1 MIRATRLPLNKV
13 DPMIRLVGIKKEYN
27 VPVLKNINLEISRG
41 DFISISGPSGSGKST
56 LMNILGLIEQPSGGE
71 YYYRGEKLNLTKD
84 HSNLRLEGIGFV
96 FQSYNLIPEMTSEE
110 NILLPLLYA
119 KKSRVKLKPLVR
131 ELQIGSLMSK
141 RVNVLSGGE
150 KQRVAIA
157 RALLLDPPLI
167 IADEPTGNL
176 DKKNRDIVLK
186 ILFRQ
191 LELGRSVLIISHD
204 PYISSLAKQRYVL
217 SQGELHEK

>member
-71 YYYRGEKLNLTKD
+71 YYYRGEKLNLAKD

>member
-1 MIRATRLPLNKV
+1 
-13 DPMIRLVGIKKEYN
+13 
-27 VPVLKNINLEISRG
+27 
-41 DFISISGPSGSGKST
+41 
-56 LMNILGLIEQPSGGE
+56 
-71 YYYRGEKLNLTKD
+71 
-84 HSNLRLEGIGFV
+84 
-96 FQSYNLIPEMTSEE
+96 
-110 NILLPLLYA
+110 
-119 KKSRVKLKPLVR
+119 
-131 ELQIGSLMSK
+131 MSK

>member
-71 YYYRGEKLNLTKD
+71 YYYRGKKLNLAKD

>member
-27 VPVLKNINLEISRG
+27 VPVLKNINLEISCG
-41 DFISISGPSGSGKST
+41 DFISISGHSGSGKST

-71 YYYRGEKLNLTKD
+71 YYYRGEKLNLAKD

>member
-27 VPVLKNINLEISRG
+27 VPVLKNINLEISCG

-71 YYYRGEKLNLTKD
+71 YYYRGEKLNLAKD

>member
-27 VPVLKNINLEISRG
+27 VPVLKNINLEISCG

-71 YYYRGEKLNLTKD
+71 YYYRGEKLNLAKD

-110 NILLPLLYA
+110 NILLPLL
-119 KKSRVKLKPLVR
+119 
-131 ELQIGSLMSK
+131 
-141 RVNVLSGGE
+141 
-150 KQRVAIA
+150 
-157 RALLLDPPLI
+157 
-167 IADEPTGNL
+167 
-176 DKKNRDIVLK
+176 
-186 ILFRQ
+186 
-191 LELGRSVLIISHD
+191 
-204 PYISSLAKQRYVL
+204 
-217 SQGELHEK
+217 